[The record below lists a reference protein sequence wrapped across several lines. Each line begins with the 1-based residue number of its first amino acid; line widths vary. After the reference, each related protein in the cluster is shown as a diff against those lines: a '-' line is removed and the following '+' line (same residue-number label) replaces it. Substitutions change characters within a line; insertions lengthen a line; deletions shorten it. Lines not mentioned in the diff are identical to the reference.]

1 MILTF
6 IYTIAQPK
14 NKYFTSTNARA
25 PPDKAFQGLTILKF
39 REDISMEIIEKL
51 KFDMQLCG
59 LSEVTQKNYEYH
71 VRKFASFCEKPL
83 EEVNLDDVRMFL
95 HYLRNN
101 KKLAQVSYK
110 NPITRIN
117 TDYYLKIRSLQTRKY
132 HFMFPF

>member
-101 KKLAQVSYK
+101 KKLGIGTVNYFHTCIKFPSLDF
-110 NPITRIN
+110 N
-117 TDYYLKIRSLQTRKY
+117 T
-132 HFMFPF
+132 MFF